1 MGSALSPGRHLIRVG
16 LPIADPGELEAAGV
30 GMLGWEPRLAQKACR
45 SVGLPMQGRSPAPTP
60 KTSLPWLFSHPGFQE
75 KRQARREGNEQR
87 RRRGLIEYQGQ
98 M

>member
-60 KTSLPWLFSHPGFQE
+60 QDFSSLAVLPPWIPGKKAGKE
-75 KRQARREGNEQR
+75 RRK
-87 RRRGLIEYQGQ
+87 
-98 M
+98 